1 MADVAPEILFQVDPS
16 EEDCHCI
23 VPVEPD
29 KLNEVLLPSQIVVLA
44 TEAVPATLTGLTVIL
59 EEKED
64 IH

>member
-16 EEDCHCI
+16 VEDCRCI

-29 KLNEVLLPSQIVVLA
+29 KLSEVLLPSQIVALA

-59 EEKED
+59 EE
-64 IH
+64 